1 LRVAFDASTA
11 AFRQKTGTG
20 VYCDELIRAYQSRFS
35 NDQVIH
41 TYRLS
46 RRVRGKS
53 FLLPVPANASREIL
67 IDPWTYFKG
76 GNYDIFHGLNSR
88 LPLLTRSKMVATVH
102 DLFSIFGEFSDAQF
116 REDQAHKLK
125 QMIARADHVIV
136 PATFTR
142 DELVNRIGVHSSK
155 VTVVPEGVRQLF
167 LNNSK
172 KQDSFARVQEHFKIK
187 NPYLLFVGTL
197 EKRKNVVGLIK
208 TFVDLNRHYPEK
220 MDLVLVGHPG
230 FQYEEIKKEIE
241 KSEIDSQ
248 IKILGF
254 VGEVSLAEL
263 YQACEAFV
271 FLSLEEG
278 FGIPVIEAMACGVPV
293 MTSNTT
299 SLPEVGKGYSWLVD
313 PHNHEEAAMTLAK
326 ILKKEPSTVERIKAG
341 QAFARTQTWSMVAE
355 KTREVY
361 VRVLGTKSPSF
372 QSS

>member
-1 LRVAFDASTA
+1 MRVAFDASTA

-20 VYCDELIRAYQSRFS
+20 VYCDELIRAYQARFS
-35 NDQVIH
+35 EDQVIH

-46 RRVRGKS
+46 RRIRGKS

-76 GNYDIFHGLNSR
+76 GSYDIFHGLNSR
-88 LPLLTRSKMVATVH
+88 LPLLTKSKMIATIH
-102 DLFSIFGEFSDAQF
+102 DLFSIFGEFSDTRF
-116 REDQAHKLK
+116 RDDQAHKLK
-125 QMIARADHVIV
+125 QMIARADHIIV

-142 DELVNRIGVHSSK
+142 EQLVHRIGVSAEKIS
-155 VTVVPEGVRQLF
+155 VVPEGVRPLF
-167 LNNSK
+167 LNSSK
-172 KQDSFARVQEHFKIK
+172 KQDSFTRVQDHFKIK
-187 NPYLLFVGTL
+187 NPYILFVGTL
-197 EKRKNVVGLIK
+197 ERRKNVAGLVR
-208 TFVDLNRHYPEK
+208 TFVELSKHYPEK
-220 MDLVLVGHPG
+220 LDLVLVGHPG
-230 FQYEEIKKEIE
+230 FQYEEIEREI
-241 KSEIDSQ
+241 KQSGLDSR

-293 MTSNTT
+293 ITSNTT
-299 SLPEVGKGYSWLVD
+299 SLPEVGKGFTWLVD
-313 PHNHEEAAMTLAK
+313 PRNHESAAEILGAV
-326 ILKKEPSTVERIKAG
+326 LKKEASTVLKIKAG

-361 VRVLGTKSPSF
+361 VKVLNWSL
-372 QSS
+372 